1 MLTKPLKKA
10 NPASAETDAD
20 WHPSEVKAALN
31 MAGWTLASL
40 AEHYGLCNGSGIS
53 KALVGSFPL
62 GEKRIADA
70 LGLHPKDIWPSRY
83 EKDGTRKLVG
93 FHALQSTRRRT
104 SVNAKLAKMNNHES
118 A

>member
-1 MLTKPLKKA
+1 MTTTLLIKTSSPTVE
-10 NPASAETDAD
+10 SVCD
-20 WHPSEVKAALN
+20 WHPSQVKSALN
-31 MAGWTLASL
+31 MKGWTLASL

-70 LGLHPKDIWPSRY
+70 LEMHPKDIWPSRY

-93 FHALQSTRRRT
+93 FHAIQSTRRRN
-104 SVNAKLAKMNNHES
+104 SVNNKLAAMNNRENE
-118 A
+118 